1 MPRAG
6 GIYSAPP
13 GTEGVPDTTIESA
26 KYNALVADLVEDA
39 NFPRPVAAG
48 GTGSDTALGG
58 SDNLN
63 AGSVNI
69 ASATVTNLANAT
81 AVNVTVTGSTTIE
94 EFGTIK
100 AGVKRFL
107 TFSGALT
114 LTHHATKLILPGA
127 ANISTGAGDTCIA
140 QSLGAGNWRITG
152 YQRAAVP
159 PAADASET
167 VKGVVEKATPAE
179 VYSAAA
185 DKYFA
190 ADLIE
195 TGSAMAGVLADAAT
209 IAVDWDTFINDEVA
223 LTADRTLGNP
233 TNGQPG
239 TYRTILVKGS
249 DSTPRQLSF
258 GNQYLGAVPAI
269 GTVADDTWYLL
280 TIRCI
285 TITHFLVSA
294 QVALQ
299 P

>member
-6 GIYSAPP
+6 GTYSAPP

-48 GTGSDTALGG
+48 GIGSDTALGG
-58 SDNLN
+58 FDNLS

-114 LTHHATKLILPGA
+114 LTHHATKLILPGG
-127 ANISTGAGDTCIA
+127 ANIATGAGDTCIA

-152 YQRAAVP
+152 YQRAAIP

-167 VKGVVEKATPAE
+167 TKGVVEKATVAE
-179 VYSAAA
+179 TRSAAA

-190 ADLIE
+190 TDLIK
-195 TGSAMAGVLADAAT
+195 TASAMAGVLSDAAT
-209 IAVDWDTFINDEVA
+209 IAVDWNTFINDEVTI
-223 LTADRTLGNP
+223 TADRTLGNP

-239 TYRTILVKGS
+239 TYRTILVKG
-249 DSTPRQLSF
+249 DGATGWELIF
-258 GNQYLGAVPAI
+258 GNQYLGQIPDVVAI
-269 GTVADDTWYLL
+269 TDTTWYLL

-285 TITHFLVSA
+285 TTSHFIVSA
-294 QVALQ
+294 HLALGS
-299 P
+299 

>member
-6 GIYSAPP
+6 GAYSLPP

-26 KYNALVADLVEDA
+26 KYNAAMADLVEDA
-39 NFPRPVAAG
+39 NFPRPETAG
-48 GTGSDTALGG
+48 GTGSSTAVGG
-58 SDNLN
+58 HDNLS

-69 ASATVTNLANAT
+69 ASATVANLANAT

-114 LTHHATKLILPGA
+114 LAHHATKLILPGG
-127 ANISTGAGDTCIA
+127 ANIATGAGDTCIA
-140 QSLGAGNWRITG
+140 QSLGAGNWRITA
-152 YQRAAVP
+152 YQRAGVP
-159 PAADASET
+159 PSADASET
-167 VKGVVEKATPAE
+167 IKGVVEKATPAE
-179 VYSAAA
+179 VYAAAA

-195 TGSAMAGVLADAAT
+195 TGSSMAGVLADAAT

-285 TITHFLVSA
+285 TTSHFVVSA